1 MTFHGKSKTLIYF
14 KMSFELL
21 IVYVEMLKMESLAK
35 EENFED
41 KTRCFHSKK
50 LYCPTCWYVNIFM
63 VQIHCAVLLRLTF

>member
-41 KTRCFHSKK
+41 KKFQKIILSDMLVC
-50 LYCPTCWYVNIFM
+50 
-63 VQIHCAVLLRLTF
+63 